1 MERERERD
9 RETERE
15 RECERDMK
23 RLALALFTT
32 LSKFIKTFKGS
43 KNEQECAQD
52 FETGVALFRECYI

>member
-1 MERERERD
+1 
-9 RETERE
+9 
-15 RECERDMK
+15 MK

-52 FETGVALFRECYI
+52 FETGVALFRALLYLKGLVPRTQLRIYF